1 MPPRADS
8 SVRAPARR
16 AAWLWRWHRRAGVVA
31 CVLLLMLALTGL
43 ALNHSEDLRLD
54 ERAVGWDWPYAL
66 YGPSATGAW
75 KGFEVGDTWLLQGG
89 EGRIFLGT
97 RELGGC
103 EGVITG
109 VASVQQMILVAC
121 ERELLLLTPDGERID
136 ALGAATGLPVPVGG
150 LAALGDEALVLAGGL
165 WQRFDADAMALS
177 PAGGEAPQKIR
188 PGMPPQALLEK
199 LGRAAGWLHWERF
212 LLDLHSGRLFGSAG
226 VLVVDVGG
234 VLSLL
239 LALSGVLMWGLRRR
253 PR

>member
-31 CVLLLMLALTGL
+31 CVLLLMLAVTGL

-188 PGMPPQALLEK
+188 PGTPPQALLEE

-212 LLDLHSGRLFGSAG
+212 LLDLHSGRLFGSVG

>member
-1 MPPRADS
+1 
-8 SVRAPARR
+8 
-16 AAWLWRWHRRAGVVA
+16 
-31 CVLLLMLALTGL
+31 VLLLMLALTGL

-188 PGMPPQALLEK
+188 PGTPPQALLEK